1 MSLFGGPMKQL
12 VQQLTVAAG
21 LAIGLVGC
29 GSNNFTLANDEASF
43 AQNTKASSVPID
55 ILWVVDNSGSMET
68 SQQQVSQNVASFIN
82 KFKQTN
88 FDYRIAVTTTEAY
101 RALGK
106 FTGDNA
112 WSRFRDGTAA
122 TGYSGYKLI
131 TPTTPNIEAV
141 FDRNIKQGILGSADE
156 RGFESMEAALL
167 NPDNRAEFPRPGAYL
182 AVIFLT
188 DEEDF
193 SWDGTANIQLDS
205 NGNPVSNQDPRLHS
219 IQRYLDILD
228 QATGSTATQKNY
240 VVNTIAIFDDACR
253 AQLATTF
260 TGRRVADRYAALT
273 DATGGVKASLC
284 SDFSTILSSISDT
297 ILEFSS
303 KFFLNRIP
311 DVSTLKII
319 VDGVEVPSI
328 GWVYNPTENS
338 ISFKTGFIPAKD
350 ARIVVRFTPMT
361 LK

>member
-1 MSLFGGPMKQL
+1 MKHL

-21 LAIGLVGC
+21 LMIGLVGC
-29 GSNNFTLANDEASF
+29 GGNSFTLANDEAAF
-43 AQNTKASSVPID
+43 AQNTKATSVPID

-68 SQQQVSQNVASFIN
+68 SQAMVTANVASFIG

-88 FDYRIAVTTTEAY
+88 FDFRIAVTTTEAY
-101 RALGK
+101 RALPK
-106 FTGDNA
+106 FTGDNS

-122 TGYSGYKLI
+122 TGYSGVKI
-131 TPTTPNIEAV
+131 IDPNTPNIEAV
-141 FDRNIKQGILGSADE
+141 FDKNIKQGITGSADE
-156 RGFESMEAALL
+156 RGFESLEAALL
-167 NPDNRAEFPRPGAYL
+167 NPTNRNEFPRPGSYL

-193 SWDGTANIQLDS
+193 SWDGTANIQLDA

-219 IQRYLDILD
+219 IDRYLEILD
-228 QATGSTATQKNY
+228 QATNSTATQKNY

-284 SDFSTILSSISDT
+284 NSFDSILSSISDT

-303 KFFLNRIP
+303 KFFLNRLP
-311 DVSTLKII
+311 DIDTLKVI
-319 VDGVEVPSI
+319 VNDVEVPAQ
-328 GWVYNPTENS
+328 GWVYNETENS
-338 ISFKTGFIPAKD
+338 ISFKTGYIPAQD
-350 ARIVVRFTPMT
+350 ARIVVRFTPTT